1 MMETKDFKFRID
13 DVNDDEGTFTGFA
26 SVFGEVDSYNEVV
39 DKGAFRKTLKE
50 NDGKFPL
57 CWFHNVTQPLGIIY
71 AKEKNQ
77 GLDIKGGL
85 NLDVQSAK
93 EKRSLMKQGAIKGL
107 SIGFR
112 TVKDTW
118 DDQVRHLK
126 EVKLFEISA
135 ITLNF
140 QACPG
145 AEIGDI
151 KAKDRMCLRSTTG
164 GSCRKPITL
173 EEILD
178 RILSIDVVENL
189 SSERL
194 ELIIKSITHLKTLQ
208 KEGEPLVIGTLGPM
222 EPSKGLIA
230 PIYEVLEKRRS
241 KPQPHLLDSI
251 LKTLENLT

>member
-1 MMETKDFKFRID
+1 METKDFKFRID
-13 DVNDDEGTFTGFA
+13 DMNDEEGTFTGFA

-50 NDGKFPL
+50 NDGKFAL
-57 CWFHNVTQPLGIIY
+57 CWFHKVTEPLGIIQ

-77 GLDIKGGL
+77 GLEVKGEL

-93 EKRSLMKQGAIKGL
+93 EKRSLMKQGAINGL

-112 TVKDTW
+112 TIKDIW
-118 DDQVRHLK
+118 NDQIRHLK

-151 KAKDRMCLRSTTG
+151 KAKENMCLRSISG
-164 GSCRKPITL
+164 RSCLEPKTL
-173 EEILD
+173 EEILE
-178 RILSIDVVENL
+178 RILSIEAIENL
-189 SSERL
+189 LPENL
-194 ELIIKSITHLKTLQ
+194 ELIKKSITHLTTLRE
-208 KEGEPLVIGTLGPM
+208 EGEPLAIGTLGPP
-222 EPSKGLIA
+222 EPSKGVYT
-230 PIYEVLEKRRS
+230 PIIEALEKKS
-241 KPQPHLLDSI
+241 KPQPHLFESI
-251 LKTLENLT
+251 IEALENQT